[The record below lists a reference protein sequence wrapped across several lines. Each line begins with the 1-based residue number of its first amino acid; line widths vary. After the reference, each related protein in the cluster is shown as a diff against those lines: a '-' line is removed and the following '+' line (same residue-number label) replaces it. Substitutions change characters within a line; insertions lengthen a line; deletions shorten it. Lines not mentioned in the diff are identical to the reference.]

1 MAGRPKGALN
11 RRTREFRRRYKAAGY
26 KDPLMFLGEV
36 ISRDAAELARAFKC
50 KKAEVLP
57 WQIKA
62 AQALAPYL
70 HSRMPQA
77 VHVEDGRLPL
87 LVVGKIEADSDEA
100 RVLDAEGYTVVTA
113 PAESTPPAVDEG
125 EELPLLPADAQEAEN
140 QRVTGGAGG
149 KSDVKKSDE

>member
-1 MAGRPKGALN
+1 MGRPKGALN
-11 RRTREFRRRYKAAGY
+11 RRTREFRERYEREGFR
-26 KDPLMFLGEV
+26 DPLMFLGWV
-36 ISRDAAELARAFKC
+36 ISQDSGKLAREFKC

-77 VHVEDGRLPL
+77 VHVETDRLPL
-87 LVVGKIEADSDEA
+87 LVVGKIEADSEEA

-113 PAESTPPAVDEG
+113 PAESAPPAVDEG
-125 EELPLLPADAQEAEN
+125 AELPLLPAEAQDAEN
-140 QRVTGGAGG
+140 QRVTECGGG
-149 KSDVKKSDE
+149 KSDGEKSDE

>member
-1 MAGRPKGALN
+1 MGRPKGALN
-11 RRTREFRRRYKAAGY
+11 RRTREFRERYEREGFR
-26 KDPLMFLGEV
+26 DPLMFMGWV
-36 ISRDAAELARAFKC
+36 ISQDSGKLAREFKC

-77 VHVEDGRLPL
+77 VQVEHDRLPL
-87 LVVGKIEADSDEA
+87 LVVGKIEAGSDEA

-113 PAESTPPAVDEG
+113 PADGAPPPVDEG
-125 EELPLLPADAQEAEN
+125 AELPLLPVDGKTQEN
-140 QRVTGGAGG
+140 QHVMDTAAG
-149 KSDVKKSDE
+149 KSDKKKSDE